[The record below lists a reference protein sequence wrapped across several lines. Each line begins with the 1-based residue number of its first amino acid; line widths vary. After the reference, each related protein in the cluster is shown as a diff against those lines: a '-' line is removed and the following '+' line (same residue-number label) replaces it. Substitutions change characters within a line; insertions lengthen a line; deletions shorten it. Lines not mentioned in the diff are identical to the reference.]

1 MPVVGAPVF
10 LIIQGPELG
19 STHPA
24 LIGAATLAA
33 ASWIGFVWRERRA
46 RNPLAPLAL
55 FTNRTFTVLNLVT
68 FVQYAALISC
78 GVYTV
83 LLLQQTAWY
92 APAVA
97 GLVAVIPVAVLFV
110 FAKPAAAVAQRYSSR
125 PFISVGALLVGIAVL
140 LLLRA

>member
-1 MPVVGAPVF
+1 MF
-10 LIIQGPELG
+10 RIIQGPELG

-83 LLLQQTAWY
+83 LFLQ
-92 APAVA
+92 
-97 GLVAVIPVAVLFV
+97 
-110 FAKPAAAVAQRYSSR
+110 
-125 PFISVGALLVGIAVL
+125 
-140 LLLRA
+140 